1 GLPYAFASHF
11 ATAQLFDA
19 LDIYYNGFQ
28 PSEFLAQP
36 YTIGCVNVIASDTDL
51 KAERHF
57 TSLIRMFL
65 GVLTGK
71 KEYLQPPVDMNPDL
85 LGLLEHPAVKDML
98 RYSFYG
104 SKETVKSQTL
114 DFLKKTGVNEIMV
127 VSNMYEHGARVNSY
141 KIFSEIMTEIN
152 KS

>member
-1 GLPYAFASHF
+1 M
-11 ATAQLFDA
+11 T
-19 LDIYYNGFQ
+19 
-28 PSEFLAQP
+28 
-36 YTIGCVNVIASDTDL
+36 
-51 KAERHF
+51 
-57 TSLIRMFL
+57 
-65 GVLTGK
+65 
-71 KEYLQPPVDMNPDL
+71 PDL